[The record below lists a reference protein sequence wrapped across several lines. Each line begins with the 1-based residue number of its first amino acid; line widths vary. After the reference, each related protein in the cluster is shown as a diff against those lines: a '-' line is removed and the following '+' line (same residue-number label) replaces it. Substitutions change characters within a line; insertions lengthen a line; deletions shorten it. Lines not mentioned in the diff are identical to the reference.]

1 MACGRICLDI
11 NYLYSLTS
19 RQFSNIQNGWNAQ
32 QEMQTKTSWEQTRQ
46 LYDAVIRP
54 NLKDKEKTAKEI
66 MPFPWDKEEDVV
78 ENEKVIEEKSSQEM
92 EDRWAYIDSRE
103 VVDVSKL

>member
-11 NYLYSLTS
+11 DYLYSLTS
-19 RQFSNIQNGWNAQ
+19 RQFSNIQNGWNTQ
-32 QEMQTKTSWEQTRQ
+32 QEIQTKTSWEQTRQ

-54 NLKDKEKTAKEI
+54 HLKDKEKTAKEI
-66 MPFPWDKEEDVV
+66 MPFPWDEEEEVV
-78 ENEKVIEEKSSQEM
+78 KVDKIIEEKSYQEM

>member
-11 NYLYSLTS
+11 DYLYSLTL
-19 RQFSNIQNGWNAQ
+19 RQFSNIQNGWNTQ
-32 QEMQTKTSWEQTRQ
+32 QEIQTKTSWEQTRQ

-54 NLKDKEKTAKEI
+54 YLKDKEKTAKEI
-66 MPFPWDKEEDVV
+66 MPFLWDEEEEVV
-78 ENEKVIEEKSSQEM
+78 KVDKIIEEKSYQEM